1 MLGKKIYFL
10 LEKER
15 KRKRKTEDNL
25 SRSKV
30 DISDTN
36 IFYFASIQSD
46 KSSDWKTFSKLLHIN
61 LYDKLIKIWNQ
72 NNLNSF

>member
-1 MLGKKIYFL
+1 MLDKKNIFVVVGKRKK
-10 LEKER
+10 EKER
-15 KRKRKTEDNL
+15 KREREDNL

-36 IFYFASIQSD
+36 IFYFAPIQSD

-61 LYDKLIKIWNQ
+61 L
-72 NNLNSF
+72 